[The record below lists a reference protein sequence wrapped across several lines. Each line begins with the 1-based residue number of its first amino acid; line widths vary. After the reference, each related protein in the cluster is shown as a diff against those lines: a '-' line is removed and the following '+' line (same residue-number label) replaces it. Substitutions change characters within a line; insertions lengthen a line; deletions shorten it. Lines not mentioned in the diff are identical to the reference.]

1 MEFYLNGERL
11 DITLE
16 GEKTVGEVL
25 RSFEKTAQENNCA
38 TIAIKIDGKKIEA
51 EDFDKAA
58 AQELRGDTRIELTAV
73 SQDSVAQAFKKSSE
87 EISKTIELLLEL
99 PALLQ
104 SGSNSKAKNSITQLA
119 DVVDNFC
126 HVTVLSSLFP
136 EKFGKI
142 NVDGKSLSEFFADF
156 TPIFNDLNGAMESG
170 DTVLLGDLA
179 EYEISPRLKALAEAV
194 KDL

>member
-87 EISKTIELLLEL
+87 EISKTVELLLEL

-126 HVTVLSSLFP
+126 HVTTLSSLFP

>member
-1 MEFYLNGERL
+1 MEFYLNGEVL

-38 TIAIKIDGKKIEA
+38 TIAINVDGKKIEA
-51 EDFDKAA
+51 EEFDKVAM
-58 AQELRGDTRIELTAV
+58 QELRDDTRIELTAV
-73 SQDSVAQAFKKSSE
+73 SQDSVAQAFKESSE
-87 EISKTIELLLEL
+87 EISKTVDLLLEL
-99 PALLQ
+99 PVLLQ
-104 SGSNSKAKNSITQLA
+104 SGSNSKVKDSITRLA
-119 DVVDNFC
+119 DAVDNFC
-126 HVTVLSSLFP
+126 HITALSSLFP

-142 NVDGKSLSEFFADF
+142 SVDGKNLSEFFADF
-156 TPIFNDLNGAMESG
+156 TPVFNDLNGAMESG

-179 EYEISPRLKALAEAV
+179 EYEISPRLKALAAAV

>member
-16 GEKTVGEVL
+16 GEKTVGDVL
-25 RSFEKTAQENNCA
+25 RSFEKTAQENHCA
-38 TIAIKIDGKKIEA
+38 TIAIQIDGKKIDA
-51 EDFDKAA
+51 EEFDKAA
-58 AQELRGDTRIELTAV
+58 EQELRDDTRIELTAV
-73 SQDSVAQAFKKSSE
+73 SQDSVAKAFKNSSA
-87 EISKTIELLLEL
+87 EISETVELLLEL

-104 SGSNSKAKNSITQLA
+104 SGSNSKAKDSITRLA
-119 DVVDNFC
+119 DAVDNFC
-126 HVTVLSSLFP
+126 HVTALSSLFP

-142 NVDGKSLSEFFADF
+142 SVEGKSLSDFFAELM
-156 TPIFNDLNGAMESG
+156 PIFNDLNGAMESG

-179 EYEISPRLKALAEAV
+179 EYEISPRLKALAAAV

>member
-87 EISKTIELLLEL
+87 EISKTVELLLEL

-126 HVTVLSSLFP
+126 HVTALSSLP

-142 NVDGKSLSEFFADF
+142 SVDGKSLSEFFADF
-156 TPIFNDLNGAMESG
+156 TPVFNDLNGAMESG

>member
-1 MEFYLNGERL
+1 MEFYLNGEVL

-38 TIAIKIDGKKIEA
+38 TIAINVDGKKIEA
-51 EDFDKAA
+51 EEFDKVAT
-58 AQELRGDTRIELTAV
+58 QELRDDTRIELTAV
-73 SQDSVAQAFKKSSE
+73 SQNSVTQAFKESSE
-87 EISKTIELLLEL
+87 EISKTVDLLLEL
-99 PALLQ
+99 PVLLQ
-104 SGSNSKAKNSITQLA
+104 SGSNSKVKDSITRLA
-119 DVVDNFC
+119 DAVDNFC
-126 HVTVLSSLFP
+126 HITALSSLFP

-142 NVDGKSLSEFFADF
+142 SVDGKNLSEFFADF
-156 TPIFNDLNGAMESG
+156 TPVFNDLNGAMESG

-179 EYEISPRLKALAEAV
+179 EYEISPRLKALAAAV

>member
-1 MEFYLNGERL
+1 MEFYLNGEVL

-38 TIAIKIDGKKIEA
+38 TIAINVDGKKIEA
-51 EDFDKAA
+51 EEFDKVAM
-58 AQELRGDTRIELTAV
+58 QELRDDTRIELTAV
-73 SQDSVAQAFKKSSE
+73 SQDSVAQAFKESSE
-87 EISKTIELLLEL
+87 EISKTVDLLLEL
-99 PALLQ
+99 PVLLQ
-104 SGSNSKAKNSITQLA
+104 SGSNSKVKDSITRLA
-119 DVVDNFC
+119 DAVDKFC
-126 HVTVLSSLFP
+126 HITALSSLFP

-142 NVDGKSLSEFFADF
+142 SVDGKNLSEFFADF
-156 TPIFNDLNGAMESG
+156 TPVFNDLNGAMESG

-179 EYEISPRLKALAEAV
+179 EYEISPRLKALAAAV

>member
-25 RSFEKTAQENNCA
+25 RSFEETAQENNCA
-38 TIAIKIDGKKIEA
+38 TVGIRIDGNEVSA
-51 EDFDKAA
+51 EEFDNAA
-58 AQELRGDTRIELTAV
+58 AQELKDDTRIELTTV
-73 SQDSVAQAFKKSSE
+73 SQEAVTQAFKDSAA
-87 EISKTIELLLEL
+87 EISETVEILLEL
-99 PALLQ
+99 PALFQ
-104 SGSNSKAKNSITQLA
+104 SGSDSKAKASIARLA
-119 DVVDNFC
+119 DVVDKFC
-126 HVTVLSSLFP
+126 HVTAISALFP

-142 NVDGKSLSEFFADF
+142 SVEGKSLSDFFADLM
-156 TPIFNDLNGAMESG
+156 PVFNDLNGAMESG